1 MSSPRIFAS
10 GVYGS
15 DFDVWGA
22 WSFSDAGTRNKLGE
36 EIGPDDYCLSIGMTG
51 SDTPEHERGRLLALV
66 KIGPE
71 QILTPEL
78 VHPDKW
84 RQSVQRYGERWMHAF
99 PIRSVERFDEPP
111 LRSLILPRI
120 GKENLYRTVGRHFV
134 ELSPIEVDRV
144 LALPRTPDM
153 NIYTTAISA
162 FASRLLKS
170 RRGPIPK
177 PGRRTLTAK
186 SGPAATYCL
195 ELVGP
200 AVAKVIEPLGL
211 NPSKRIFKVGFS
223 SNPER
228 RKGEINAYLP
238 CEEALCWTLVRAQWH
253 EDEINAWA
261 MEQRIFDLLEEREL
275 PPLKGE
281 IVCAEPDEFGSYW
294 ATALR
299 TAERPTSPVTVPMED
314 H

>member
-22 WSFSDAGTRNKLGE
+22 WSFSDAGTRNRLGE
-36 EIGPDDYCLSIGMTG
+36 EIGPNDYCLSIGMMG
-51 SDTPEHERGRLLALV
+51 NDTPEHERGRLLALIR
-66 KIGPE
+66 IGPE

-84 RQSVQRYGERWMHAF
+84 RQSVQRYGQRWMYAF
-99 PIRSVERFDEPP
+99 PIRSVERFDERP

-120 GKENLYRTVGRHFV
+120 GRENLYRTVGRHFV
-134 ELSPIEVDRV
+134 ELTSGEVSKV
-144 LALPRTPDM
+144 LALPRTADP
-153 NIYTTAISA
+153 NIYTTTVSA
-162 FASRLLKS
+162 FASRLLKT

-177 PGRRTLTAK
+177 PGERTLTAK

-195 ELVGP
+195 ELVGS
-200 AVAKVIEPLGL
+200 AVSQATEPLGL
-211 NPSKRIFKVGFS
+211 NPSLKILKVGFS
-223 SNPER
+223 TNPER
-228 RKGEINAYLP
+228 RIGEINAYLP
-238 CEEALCWTLVRAQWH
+238 CEDALCWKLVRCQWH

-261 MEQRIFDLLEEREL
+261 MEQRIFDFLEDRGI

-281 IVCAEPDEFGSYW
+281 IVCAGADEFTAFW
-294 ATALR
+294 EAALR
-299 TAERPTSPVTVPMED
+299 TSERPSHSVSVPVVD
-314 H
+314 